1 MRPALPF
8 QPIVTLIQE
17 HTVVTFSQI
26 KEVIGPVS
34 DLTVRKKMTL
44 AGCMSSYSHRGR
56 YYTIEECVDFDRHGL
71 WSHQKI
77 RFSRYGSLKATLVE
91 LIERSESGLLSK
103 ELTRIVQLEVHPPLC
118 QLINEKQVYRSKIAE
133 RYVYFSKSLP
143 DRRQQ
148 LRNRK
153 GGLEYSQE
161 YDCAQR
167 LLFEVLNEQHRRLY
181 AGLEALRPNSGGVTA
196 VAKRLSMAP
205 ATVRR
210 GRNELQTGEFERE
223 RVRKRGGGRKLMEKK
238 PRNFLPLPP
247 SAKL

>member
-34 DLTVRKKMTL
+34 DLTVRKKMIS

-71 WSHQKI
+71 WSHQEI

-91 LIERSESGLLSK
+91 LIERSESGLLSR
-103 ELTRIVQLEVHPPLC
+103 ELTRIVQVEVHPPLR
-118 QLINEKQVYRSKIAE
+118 QLIKEKRVYRSKIAE
-133 RYVYFSKSLP
+133 RYVYFSKSLS

-148 LRNRK
+148 LRHRTAVVD
-153 GGLEYSQE
+153 YSKDYQ
-161 YDCAQR
+161 CAQR
-167 LLFEVLNEQHRRLY
+167 LLFEVLNEQHRRLV
-181 AGLEALRPNSGGVTA
+181 AGLEALHPNSGGVSE
-196 VAKRLSMAP
+196 VAKRLNMAP

-210 GRNELQTGEFERE
+210 GRNELQTGDFERE
-223 RVRKRGGGRKLMEKK
+223 RVRKPGGGRKSTEKK
-238 PRNFLPLPP
+238 TPKFPN
-247 SAKL
+247 SSTES